1 MRIGQGYDVHAFE
14 PGRRLVLGGVIFEG
28 ETGLAGHSDADALT
42 HAIIDAL
49 LGAAA
54 LGDIGTRFPSSDE
67 RWRDANS
74 LDMLAD
80 VGRMLAQAGFS
91 VASVDSTL
99 VCQLP
104 KIAPQVAQM
113 RHKLAQALDIAVE
126 RVSVKAT
133 TTDGL
138 GAIGHGEGIAAMA
151 VALIEYEQP

>member
-28 ETGLAGHSDADALT
+28 ETGLSGHSDADVLT

-67 RWRDANS
+67 QWRDANS

-104 KIAPQVAQM
+104 KIAPQVTQM

-138 GAIGHGEGIAAMA
+138 GAMGRGEGIAAMA
-151 VALIEYEQP
+151 VALIEDKQP